1 MATIKIKFRA
11 SSVSGKEGTLFLQV
25 IHRRVA
31 RQLSTWYK
39 VFPEEWDAARQTVA
53 FPEDVSPYRSRY
65 LREEQAGDFLAF
77 ATLLAG
83 RKREEGRMSLAA
95 NYRATPN
102 SFRQFLEDRPLSF
115 EGMDTSL
122 MLGYEHYLKKQGL
135 CPNTTSFYMRNL
147 RAIYNQAVEQGLAVL
162 PGQCLLRPHWRQG
175 RANVRVGGSDF
186 CENQTEINTPIF
198 KSAEE
203 VVADL
208 DRHTRRIEERLAAG
222 LTTYGWT
229 MVALTAAS
237 PLLDGSYFEPG
248 RAGEDVFCGMASVRC
263 SEMGYWNGFTPVLD
277 YTDTPRYAATIRR
290 YVDEGLLAAPSELY
304 YPIRLKPRGANSL
317 DTLLRH
323 GVNHIE
329 LRMIDLHPLLHAG
342 IDLRDVKFAQ
352 LLIAWVAAQPRHWP
366 TTGRSL
372 TRR

>member
-1 MATIKIKFRA
+1 MIGTNYLYSRLIMATIKIKFRA

-65 LREEQAGDFLAF
+65 LREVQEVLDSDRARLRLIVLELDHSREAYRAEDVFARFMRQEQAGDFLAF

-95 NYRATPN
+95 NYRATLN

-147 RAIYNQAVEQGLAVL
+147 RAIYNQAVEQGLAVQ

-208 DRHTRRIEERLAAG
+208 DR
-222 LTTYGWT
+222 
-229 MVALTAAS
+229 
-237 PLLDGSYFEPG
+237 
-248 RAGEDVFCGMASVRC
+248 
-263 SEMGYWNGFTPVLD
+263 
-277 YTDTPRYAATIRR
+277 
-290 YVDEGLLAAPSELY
+290 
-304 YPIRLKPRGANSL
+304 
-317 DTLLRH
+317 
-323 GVNHIE
+323 
-329 LRMIDLHPLLHAG
+329 
-342 IDLRDVKFAQ
+342 Q
-352 LLIAWVAAQPRHWP
+352 
-366 TTGRSL
+366 
-372 TRR
+372 